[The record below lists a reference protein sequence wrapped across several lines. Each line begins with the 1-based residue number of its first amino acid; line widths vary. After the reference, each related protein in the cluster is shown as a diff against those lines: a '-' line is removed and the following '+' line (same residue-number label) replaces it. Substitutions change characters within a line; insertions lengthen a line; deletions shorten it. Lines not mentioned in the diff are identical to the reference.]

1 MELPWL
7 YSFTAGIHL
16 AACYYQEFFM
26 NRRPF
31 SLMGL
36 GAAAA
41 ALLGSSSGQ
50 TGEIASPSNLEQAGI
65 AEFRAWSSTLYRTP
79 AASRPTLRPGESG
92 TFSRCNREL
101 GVGRHIVTAIITE

>member
-1 MELPWL
+1 
-7 YSFTAGIHL
+7 
-16 AACYYQEFFM
+16 M
-26 NRRPF
+26 NRRTF

-50 TGEIASPSNLEQAGI
+50 TGEIASPSNLAQALP
-65 AEFRAWSSTLYRTP
+65 SSVPGQTLYRTP
-79 AASRPTLRPGESG
+79 AASRPTLRPDESG
-92 TFSRCNREL
+92 AFSRCNREL